1 MSAANGYNHDAVI
14 DKITKLTERVNVS
27 ISKLPTDLESK
38 DLIWCKR
45 LLSDVKESGLVP
57 DKIEFKMAN
66 LMWKKYGSGVKLDD
80 DVVWS
85 LIDMLLTQE
94 TPSKIQ
100 AIKIYRRFV
109 ESTLREAKE
118 AIDARDYGLKNG
130 WDV

>member
-1 MSAANGYNHDAVI
+1 MSAANGYSHDNVI
-14 DKITKLTERVNVS
+14 DKIVKLTERVSV
-27 ISKLPTDLESK
+27 SKLPTDLDNK

-45 LLSDVKESGLVP
+45 LLDDVQNSGLVP

-66 LMWKKYGSGVKLDD
+66 LMWKKYGNGVKVDD

-94 TPSKIQ
+94 NPSKIQ

-118 AIDARDYGLKNG
+118 AIDAREYGLKNG
-130 WDV
+130 WNV

>member
-1 MSAANGYNHDAVI
+1 MSDYNHDAVI
-14 DKITKLTERVNVS
+14 DKITKLTERVNTS
-27 ISKLPTDLESK
+27 DFHENYTDDK

-118 AIDARDYGLKNG
+118 AIDAREYGLKNG
-130 WDV
+130 WNV